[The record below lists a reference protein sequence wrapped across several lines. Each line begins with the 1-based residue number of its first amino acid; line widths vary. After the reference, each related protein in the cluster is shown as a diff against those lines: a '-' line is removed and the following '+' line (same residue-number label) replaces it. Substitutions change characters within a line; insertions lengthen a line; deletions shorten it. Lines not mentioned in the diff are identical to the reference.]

1 MKKSIFAVIFSV
13 SLFSL
18 SAQNYYQI
26 ANKNTAVRCLKLAE
40 NCLMSGDWNNALK
53 QAELGLSYDGS
64 ISDLM
69 YVKAAALMNMD
80 SKKSDVLVQI
90 KHAFEC
96 DNWVSSKKNGARI
109 LYADLLSDTGKYD
122 DSMNLLDSQPFIFSA
137 DAEFIRIKN
146 LYRMGTPQSVESARL
161 KLNSAIRIYPS
172 DSRFANLFFM
182 FEMTFLQNHAVLGM
196 NYEIT
201 DIVKTIANYYISKLP
216 DYDGKNLE
224 LELLASFFA
233 SGDMQNR
240 LVRAIDSK
248 EQTVHPLLAVAGLQV
263 GLYSEKKAVELFFE
277 TVGNTFCLSDL
288 EFLTLHLRD
297 SEVSDFLMEKLLNYD
312 GFIYID
318 SDFDLQN
325 EIVIEY
331 QTGRPL
337 KIDCDFDNDGNQ
349 DFYAKCDFGAPEIVQ
364 FPGEKISVF
373 YEEYPFVSKIIFHD
387 DSKIDE
393 AQQKYLTVLNYFGKE
408 FSFAPVE
415 LKENDVFGMLGLN
428 FYIPFFQNPQVYLPD
443 FEWLY
448 QKAISVEYPVKERE
462 NAKVVYTVF
471 QGKTI
476 SAVFL
481 QNEKNYAFCNFSK
494 IPFTRAVDFDNDGV
508 YETLEQYNLILENPD
523 DNSLYEPEF
532 LSKIFGD
539 SFLNQLNTENKKIY
553 LQKIS
558 IDRNSNQF
566 YEYAEE
572 YLSDNGK
579 ISFWDNN
586 DDGIIDC
593 KHTRFPQKKDEPL
606 QEESVFYDK
615 DGNQLVSI
623 SFVDKTPIKM
633 FESNAEVLI
642 NAGENKNFYWIEN
655 VQPVQIENQILDYFK
670 TMTQGAVDVFESE
683 GARFSVIKVDENYF
697 CKLLP
702 KSEADADEKESSP
715 KEAEK
720 SDVSE
725 FLEVSSDD

>member
-13 SLFSL
+13 FLFSL
-18 SAQNYYQI
+18 SAQNSYQV

-53 QAELGLSYDGS
+53 QAELGLSYDDS
-64 ISDLM
+64 ISDLI
-69 YVKAAALMNMD
+69 YVKAAALMNMN
-80 SKKSDVLVQI
+80 SKKADVLGQI
-90 KHAFEC
+90 NKAFEL
-96 DNWVSSKKNGARI
+96 DNWVNNKKNGARI
-109 LYADLLSDTGKYD
+109 LYADLLSDTGKYE

-146 LYRMGTPQSVESARL
+146 MYRMGTSQSIENARL

-182 FEMTFLQNHAVLGM
+182 FEMALLQNYAILGI
-196 NYEIT
+196 NYEIP
-201 DIVKTIANYYISKLP
+201 DIVKTVANYYISKLP

-224 LELLASFFA
+224 LELLSSFFA
-233 SGDMQNR
+233 SIDMQNR

-277 TVGNTFCLSDL
+277 TVENAFCLSDL

-312 GFIYID
+312 GFVYVD
-318 SDFDLQN
+318 CDFDLQN
-325 EIVIEY
+325 EVIIEY
-331 QTGRPL
+331 KTGRPL
-337 KIDCDFDNDGNQ
+337 NINCDFDNDGNQ
-349 DFYAKCDFGAPEIVQ
+349 DFYAKCDFGSPEIVQ
-364 FPGEKISVF
+364 LQGENISVY
-373 YEEYPFVSKIIFHD
+373 YEEYPFVSKIILHD
-387 DSKIDE
+387 NSKTDE
-393 AQQKYLTVLNYFGKE
+393 VQQNKQTVLNYFGKE

-415 LKENDVFGMLGLN
+415 LKENDVFGMLGLD
-428 FYIPFFQNPQVYLPD
+428 FYVPFFSNTQIFLPD
-443 FEWLY
+443 FETLY
-448 QKAISVEYPVKERE
+448 QNAISVEYPVKERE

-471 QGKTI
+471 QGETI

-553 LQKIS
+553 LKKIS
-558 IDRNSNQF
+558 IDRNSNHF

-572 YLSDNGK
+572 YLADNGK

-593 KHTRFPQKKDEPL
+593 KHIRFPQKNGESL

-615 DGNQLVSI
+615 DGKMIVSI

-633 FESNAEVLI
+633 FESDKEVLI
-642 NAGENKNFYWIEN
+642 NAGENENIYWIED
-655 VQPVQIENQILDYFK
+655 VQPLQVENQILDSFK
-670 TMTQGAVDVFESE
+670 NMKQGAVEIFESE
-683 GARFSVIKVDENYF
+683 GARFSIIKVEEDYF

-702 KSEADADEKESSP
+702 ESELEKDE
-715 KEAEK
+715 
-720 SDVSE
+720 SE
-725 FLEVSSDD
+725 NQTKNSDDSADD

>member
-1 MKKSIFAVIFSV
+1 MKKSIFSVIFSIY
-13 SLFSL
+13 LFSL
-18 SAQNYYQI
+18 SAQNSYQL
-26 ANKNTAVRCLKLAE
+26 ANRNTALRCLKLAE
-40 NCLMSGDWNNALK
+40 NCLMSGDWNNAMK
-53 QAELGLSYDGS
+53 QTELGLSYDNS

-69 YVKAAALMNMD
+69 YVKAATLMNMN
-80 SKKSDVLVQI
+80 SKKTDVLVQI
-90 KHAFEC
+90 KQAFEQ
-96 DNWVSSKKNGARI
+96 DNWVSGKKNGARI

-146 LYRMGTPQSVESARL
+146 MYRMGTSQSIENARL

-172 DSRFANLFFM
+172 DSRFSNLFFM
-182 FEMTFLQNHAVLGM
+182 FEMALLQNYAILGI
-196 NYEIT
+196 NYEIP

-233 SGDMQNR
+233 SSDMQNR

-277 TVGNTFCLSDL
+277 TVENAFCLSDL

-312 GFIYID
+312 GFVYVD
-318 SDFDLQN
+318 CDFDLQN
-325 EIVIEY
+325 EVIIEY
-331 QTGRPL
+331 KTGRPL
-337 KIDCDFDNDGNQ
+337 NINCDFDNDDNQ
-349 DFYAKCDFGAPEIVQ
+349 DFYAKCDFGSPEIVQ
-364 FPGEKISVF
+364 LQGENISV
-373 YEEYPFVSKIIFHD
+373 YYQEYPFVSKIILQND
-387 DSKIDE
+387 YENDKS
-393 AQQKYLTVLNYFGKE
+393 QQNGATVLNFFDKE

-415 LKENDVFGMLGLN
+415 LKENDVFGMLGLD
-428 FYIPFFQNPQVYLPD
+428 FYVPVFTNTQFSLPD
-443 FEWLY
+443 FDSLY
-448 QKAISVEYPVKERE
+448 KNAISVEYPVKERE

-471 QGKTI
+471 QGETI

-481 QNEKNYAFCNFSK
+481 QNEKNYAFCNFSN
-494 IPFTRAVDFDNDGV
+494 IPFGRAVDFDDDGV
-508 YETLEQYNLILENPD
+508 YETLEQYDLILENPD
-523 DNSLYEPEF
+523 ASSLYEPEF
-532 LSKIFGD
+532 LSDIFGEN
-539 SFLNQLNTENKKIY
+539 FLHQMSNENKKIY

-586 DDGIIDC
+586 DDGIIDS
-593 KHTRFPQKKDEPL
+593 KHTRFPQKNGESL

-615 DGNQLVSI
+615 DGKMIVSI
-623 SFVDKTPIKM
+623 IFVDKTPIKM
-633 FESNAEVLI
+633 FEPDKEVLI
-642 NAGENKNFYWIEN
+642 NAGENKNFYWIED
-655 VQPVQIENQILDYFK
+655 VQPLQVENQILDSFK
-670 TMTQGAVDVFESE
+670 NMKQGAVEIFESE
-683 GARFSVIKVDENYF
+683 GARFSIIKVEEDYF

-702 KSEADADEKESSP
+702 ESELEKDE
-715 KEAEK
+715 
-720 SDVSE
+720 SE
-725 FLEVSSDD
+725 NQTNNSDDSADD

>member
-13 SLFSL
+13 FLFSL
-18 SAQNYYQI
+18 SAQNSYQV

-40 NCLMSGDWNNALK
+40 NCLMSRDWNNALK
-53 QAELGLSYDGS
+53 QAELGLSYDDS
-64 ISDLM
+64 ISDLI
-69 YVKAAALMNMD
+69 YVKAAALMNMN
-80 SKKSDVLVQI
+80 SKKADVLSQI
-90 KHAFEC
+90 NKAFEL
-96 DNWVSSKKNGARI
+96 DNWVNNKKNGARI
-109 LYADLLSDTGKYD
+109 LYADLLSDTGKYE

-146 LYRMGTPQSVESARL
+146 MYRMGTSQSIENARL

-182 FEMTFLQNHAVLGM
+182 FEMALLQNYAILGI
-196 NYEIT
+196 NYEIP
-201 DIVKTIANYYISKLP
+201 DIVKTVANYYISKLP

-233 SGDMQNR
+233 SSDMQNR

-263 GLYSEKKAVELFFE
+263 GLYSEKRAVELFFE
-277 TVGNTFCLSDL
+277 TVENTFCLSDL

-312 GFIYID
+312 GFVYVD
-318 SDFDLQN
+318 CDFDLQN
-325 EIVIEY
+325 EVVIEY
-331 QTGRPL
+331 KTGRPL
-337 KIDCDFDNDGNQ
+337 NINCDFDNDGNQ
-349 DFYAKCDFGAPEIVQ
+349 DFYAKCDFGSPEIVQ
-364 FPGEKISVF
+364 LQGENISV
-373 YEEYPFVSKIIFHD
+373 YYQEYPFVSKIILHD
-387 DSKIDE
+387 NSKTDE
-393 AQQKYLTVLNYFGKE
+393 VQQNKQTVLNYFGKE

-415 LKENDVFGMLGLN
+415 LKENDVFGMLGLD
-428 FYIPFFQNPQVYLPD
+428 FYVPVFTNTQFSLPD
-443 FEWLY
+443 FDSLY
-448 QKAISVEYPVKERE
+448 KNAISVEYPVKERE

-471 QGKTI
+471 QGELI

-481 QNEKNYAFCNFSK
+481 QNEKNYAFCNFSN
-494 IPFTRAVDFDNDGV
+494 IPFGRAVDFDDDGV
-508 YETLEQYNLILENPD
+508 YETLEQYDLILENPD
-523 DNSLYEPEF
+523 ASSLYEPEF
-532 LSKIFGD
+532 LTSIFGE
-539 SFLNQLNTENKKIY
+539 SFLYQMINENKKIY

-558 IDRNSNQF
+558 IDRNSNHF

-586 DDGIIDC
+586 DDGIIDS
-593 KHTRFPQKKDEPL
+593 KHTRFPQKNGESL

-615 DGNQLVSI
+615 DGKMIVSI
-623 SFVDKTPIKM
+623 IFVDKTPIKM

-642 NAGENKNFYWIEN
+642 NAGENKNFYWIED
-655 VQPVQIENQILDYFK
+655 VQPLQVENQILDSFK
-670 TMTQGAVDVFESE
+670 NMKQGAVEIFESE
-683 GARFSVIKVDENYF
+683 GARFSIIKVEEDYF

-702 KSEADADEKESSP
+702 ESELEKDE
-715 KEAEK
+715 
-720 SDVSE
+720 SE
-725 FLEVSSDD
+725 NQTKNSDDSADD

>member
-13 SLFSL
+13 FLFSL
-18 SAQNYYQI
+18 SAQNSYQV

-40 NCLMSGDWNNALK
+40 NCLMSRDWNNALK
-53 QAELGLSYDGS
+53 QAELGLSYDDS
-64 ISDLM
+64 ISDLI
-69 YVKAAALMNMD
+69 YVKAAALMNMN
-80 SKKSDVLVQI
+80 SKKADVLSQI
-90 KHAFEC
+90 NKAFEL
-96 DNWVSSKKNGARI
+96 DNWVNNKKNGARI
-109 LYADLLSDTGKYD
+109 LYADLLSDTGKYE

-146 LYRMGTPQSVESARL
+146 MYRMGTSQSIENARL

-182 FEMTFLQNHAVLGM
+182 FEMALLQNYAILGI
-196 NYEIT
+196 NYEIP
-201 DIVKTIANYYISKLP
+201 DIVKTVANYYISKLP

-233 SGDMQNR
+233 SSDMQNR

-263 GLYSEKKAVELFFE
+263 GLYSEKRAVELFFE
-277 TVGNTFCLSDL
+277 TVENTFCLSDL

-312 GFIYID
+312 GFVYVD
-318 SDFDLQN
+318 CDFDLQN
-325 EIVIEY
+325 EVVIEY
-331 QTGRPL
+331 KTGRPL
-337 KIDCDFDNDGNQ
+337 NINCDFDNDGNQ
-349 DFYAKCDFGAPEIVQ
+349 DFYAKCDFGSPEIVQ
-364 FPGEKISVF
+364 LQGENISV
-373 YEEYPFVSKIIFHD
+373 YYQEYPFVSKIILHD
-387 DSKIDE
+387 NSKTDE
-393 AQQKYLTVLNYFGKE
+393 VQQNKQTVLNYFGKE

-415 LKENDVFGMLGLN
+415 LKENDVFGMLGLD
-428 FYIPFFQNPQVYLPD
+428 FYVPVFTNTQFSLPD
-443 FEWLY
+443 FDSLY
-448 QKAISVEYPVKERE
+448 KNAISVEYPVKERE

-471 QGKTI
+471 QGELI

-481 QNEKNYAFCNFSK
+481 QNEKNYAFCNFSN
-494 IPFTRAVDFDNDGV
+494 IPFGRAVDFDDDGV
-508 YETLEQYNLILENPD
+508 YETLEQYDLILENPD
-523 DNSLYEPEF
+523 ASSLYEPEF
-532 LSKIFGD
+532 LTSIFGEN
-539 SFLNQLNTENKKIY
+539 FLHQMINENKKIY

-558 IDRNSNQF
+558 IDRNSNHF

-586 DDGIIDC
+586 DDGIIDS
-593 KHTRFPQKKDEPL
+593 KHTRFPQKNGESL

-615 DGNQLVSI
+615 DGKMIVSI
-623 SFVDKTPIKM
+623 IFVDKTPIKM

-642 NAGENKNFYWIEN
+642 NAGENKNFYWIED
-655 VQPVQIENQILDYFK
+655 VQPLQVENQILDSFK
-670 TMTQGAVDVFESE
+670 NMKQGAVEIFESE
-683 GARFSVIKVDENYF
+683 GARFSIIKVEEDYF

-702 KSEADADEKESSP
+702 ESELEKDE
-715 KEAEK
+715 
-720 SDVSE
+720 SE
-725 FLEVSSDD
+725 NQTKNSDDSADD

>member
-13 SLFSL
+13 FLFSL
-18 SAQNYYQI
+18 SAQNSYQV

-40 NCLMSGDWNNALK
+40 NCLMSRDWNNALK
-53 QAELGLSYDGS
+53 QAELGLSYDDS
-64 ISDLM
+64 ISDLI
-69 YVKAAALMNMD
+69 YVKAAALMNMN
-80 SKKSDVLVQI
+80 SKKADVLGQI
-90 KHAFEC
+90 NKAFELN
-96 DNWVSSKKNGARI
+96 NWVNNKKNGARI
-109 LYADLLSDTGKYD
+109 LYADLLSDTGKYE

-146 LYRMGTPQSVESARL
+146 MYRMGTSQSIENARL

-182 FEMTFLQNHAVLGM
+182 FEMALLQNYAILGI
-196 NYEIT
+196 NYEIP
-201 DIVKTIANYYISKLP
+201 DIVKTVANYYISKLP

-233 SGDMQNR
+233 SSDMQNR

-277 TVGNTFCLSDL
+277 TVENAFCLSDL

-312 GFIYID
+312 GFVYVD
-318 SDFDLQN
+318 CDFDLQN
-325 EIVIEY
+325 EVVIEY
-331 QTGRPL
+331 KTGRPL
-337 KIDCDFDNDGNQ
+337 NINCDFDNDGNQ
-349 DFYAKCDFGAPEIVQ
+349 DFYAKCDFGSPEIVQ
-364 FPGEKISVF
+364 LQGENISV
-373 YEEYPFVSKIIFHD
+373 YYQEYPFVSKIILHD
-387 DSKIDE
+387 NSKTDE
-393 AQQKYLTVLNYFGKE
+393 VQQNKQTVLNYFGKE

-415 LKENDVFGMLGLN
+415 LKENDVFGMLGLD
-428 FYIPFFQNPQVYLPD
+428 FYVPVFTNTQFSLPD
-443 FEWLY
+443 FDSLY
-448 QKAISVEYPVKERE
+448 KNAISVEYPVKERE

-471 QGKTI
+471 QGETI

-481 QNEKNYAFCNFSK
+481 QNEKNYAFCNFSN
-494 IPFTRAVDFDNDGV
+494 IPFGRAVDFDDDGI
-508 YETLEQYNLILENPD
+508 YETLEQYDLILENPD
-523 DNSLYEPEF
+523 ASSLYEPEF
-532 LSKIFGD
+532 LTSIFGEN
-539 SFLNQLNTENKKIY
+539 FLHQIINENKKIY

-558 IDRNSNQF
+558 IDRNSNHF

-586 DDGIIDC
+586 DDGVIDC
-593 KHTRFPQKKDEPL
+593 KHTRFPQKNDESL

-615 DGNQLVSI
+615 DGKMIVSI
-623 SFVDKTPIKM
+623 IFVDKTPIKM
-633 FESNAEVLI
+633 FESDKEVLI
-642 NAGENKNFYWIEN
+642 NAGENKNFYWIED
-655 VQPVQIENQILDYFK
+655 VQPLQVENQILDSFK
-670 TMTQGAVDVFESE
+670 NMKQGAVEIFESE
-683 GARFSVIKVDENYF
+683 GARFSIIKVEEDYF

-702 KSEADADEKESSP
+702 ESELEKDE
-715 KEAEK
+715 
-720 SDVSE
+720 SE
-725 FLEVSSDD
+725 NQTKNSDDSADD

>member
-1 MKKSIFAVIFSV
+1 MKKSLLSVIVIFF
-13 SLFSL
+13 LFSL
-18 SAQNYYQI
+18 SAQTSYQ
-26 ANKNTAVRCLKLAE
+26 AVNKNTAVRCLKLAE

-53 QAELGLSYDGS
+53 QAELGISYDDS

-69 YVKAAALMNMD
+69 YVKAAALMNMN
-80 SKKSDVLVQI
+80 SKKADVLVQI
-90 KHAFEC
+90 KSAFEL
-96 DNWVSSKKNGARI
+96 DNWVSNKKNGARI
-109 LYADLLSDTGKYD
+109 LYADLLSDIGKYE

-146 LYRMGTPQSVESARL
+146 LYRMGTSQSVESARL

-182 FEMTFLQNHAVLGM
+182 FEMTLMQNHAILGM
-196 NYEIT
+196 NYEIP
-201 DIVKTIANYYISKLP
+201 DIVKTVANYYISKLP
-216 DYDGKNLE
+216 DYEGENLE
-224 LELLASFFA
+224 LELLTSFFA
-233 SGDMQNR
+233 PKDMQNR

-277 TVGNTFCLSDL
+277 TVGNAFCLSDL

-297 SEVSDFLMEKLLNYD
+297 SEVSDFLIEKLLNYD
-312 GFIYID
+312 GFVYVD
-318 SDFDLQN
+318 CDFDLQN

-331 QTGRPL
+331 ETGRPL

-349 DFYAKCDFGAPEIVQ
+349 DFYAKCDFGSPEVVHL
-364 FPGEKISVF
+364 PSEKVSVF
-373 YEEYPFVSKIIFHD
+373 YEEYPFVSKIIFND
-387 DSKIDE
+387 DSKTDE
-393 AQQKYLTVLNYFGKE
+393 MQQKVLAVLNYFGKE

-415 LKENDVFGMLGLN
+415 LKENDVFGMLGLE
-428 FYIPFFQNPQVYLPD
+428 FYIPVFQNPQLFLPD
-443 FEWLY
+443 FDILY
-448 QKAISVEYPVKERE
+448 EKAISVEYPVKERE
-462 NAKVVYTVF
+462 NAKVVYTIF

-494 IPFTRAVDFDNDGV
+494 IPFGRAVDFDDDGV
-508 YETLEQYNLILENPD
+508 YETLEQYDLILENSD
-523 DNSLYEPEF
+523 KNSLYEPEL
-532 LSKIFGD
+532 LSEIFGEN
-539 SFLNQLNTENKKIY
+539 FLHQLNKENKKIY

-579 ISFWDNN
+579 ISLWDNN

-593 KHTRFPQKKDEPL
+593 KHTRFPQKNGESL

-615 DGNQLVSI
+615 EGNKIVSI
-623 SFVDKTPIKM
+623 IFVDKTPIKM

-655 VQPVQIENQILDYFK
+655 VQPQQVENKIFDSFK
-670 TMTQGAVDVFESE
+670 NMMQGVVEVFEFE
-683 GARFSVIKVDENYF
+683 GARFSIIKVDENYF

-702 KSEADADEKESSP
+702 ESEVEKDEAENEKENT
-715 KEAEK
+715 
-720 SDVSE
+720 DVSA
-725 FLEVSSDD
+725 DD

>member
-1 MKKSIFAVIFSV
+1 MKKSLLSVIVIFF
-13 SLFSL
+13 LFSL
-18 SAQNYYQI
+18 SAQTSYQA

-53 QAELGLSYDGS
+53 QAELGISYDDS

-69 YVKAAALMNMD
+69 YVKAAALMNMN
-80 SKKSDVLVQI
+80 SKKADVLVQI
-90 KHAFEC
+90 KSAFEL
-96 DNWVSSKKNGARI
+96 DNWVNNKKNGARI
-109 LYADLLSDTGKYD
+109 LYADLLSDIGKYE
-122 DSMNLLDSQPFIFSA
+122 DSMHLLDSQPFIFSA

-146 LYRMGTPQSVESARL
+146 LYRMGTSQSVESARL

-182 FEMTFLQNHAVLGM
+182 FEMTLMQNHAILGM
-196 NYEIT
+196 NYEIP
-201 DIVKTIANYYISKLP
+201 DIVKTVANYYISKLP
-216 DYDGKNLE
+216 DYEGENLE
-224 LELLASFFA
+224 LELLTSFFA
-233 SGDMQNR
+233 PKDMQNR

-277 TVGNTFCLSDL
+277 TVGNAFCLSDL

-297 SEVSDFLMEKLLNYD
+297 SEVSDFLIEKLLNYD
-312 GFIYID
+312 GFVYVD
-318 SDFDLQN
+318 CDFDLQN

-331 QTGRPL
+331 ETGRPL

-349 DFYAKCDFGAPEIVQ
+349 DFYAKCDFGSPEVVHL
-364 FPGEKISVF
+364 PSEKVSVF
-373 YEEYPFVSKIIFHD
+373 YEEYPFVSKIIFND
-387 DSKIDE
+387 DSKTDE
-393 AQQKYLTVLNYFGKE
+393 MQQKVLAVLNYFGKE

-415 LKENDVFGMLGLN
+415 LKENDVFGMLGLE
-428 FYIPFFQNPQVYLPD
+428 FYIPVFQNPQLFLPD
-443 FEWLY
+443 FDILY
-448 QKAISVEYPVKERE
+448 EKAISVEYPVKERE
-462 NAKVVYTVF
+462 NAKVVYTIF

-494 IPFTRAVDFDNDGV
+494 IPFGRAVDFDDDGV
-508 YETLEQYNLILENPD
+508 YETLEQYDLILDNSD
-523 DNSLYEPEF
+523 KNSLYEPEL
-532 LSKIFGD
+532 LSEIFGEN
-539 SFLNQLNTENKKIY
+539 FLHQLNKENKKIY

-566 YEYAEE
+566 YEYTEE

-579 ISFWDNN
+579 ISLWDNN

-593 KHTRFPQKKDEPL
+593 KHTRFPQKNGESL

-615 DGNQLVSI
+615 EGNKIVSI
-623 SFVDKTPIKM
+623 IFIDKTPIKM

-642 NAGENKNFYWIEN
+642 NAGENKNFYWIES
-655 VQPVQIENQILDYFK
+655 VQPQQVENKIFDSFK
-670 TMTQGAVDVFESE
+670 NMMPGVVEVFEFE
-683 GARFSVIKVDENYF
+683 GTRFSIIKVDENYF

-702 KSEADADEKESSP
+702 ESEVEKDEAENEKENT
-715 KEAEK
+715 
-720 SDVSE
+720 DVSA
-725 FLEVSSDD
+725 DD

>member
-13 SLFSL
+13 FLFSL
-18 SAQNYYQI
+18 SAQNSYQV

-40 NCLMSGDWNNALK
+40 NCLMSRDWNNALK
-53 QAELGLSYDGS
+53 QAELGLSYDDS
-64 ISDLM
+64 ISDLI
-69 YVKAAALMNMD
+69 YVKAAALMNMN
-80 SKKSDVLVQI
+80 SKKADVLGQI
-90 KHAFEC
+90 NKAFEL
-96 DNWVSSKKNGARI
+96 DNWVNNKKNGARI
-109 LYADLLSDTGKYD
+109 LYADLLSDTGKYE

-146 LYRMGTPQSVESARL
+146 MYRMGTSQSIENARL

-182 FEMTFLQNHAVLGM
+182 FEMALLQNYAILGI
-196 NYEIT
+196 NYEIP
-201 DIVKTIANYYISKLP
+201 DIVKTVANYYISKLP

-233 SGDMQNR
+233 SSDMQNR

-277 TVGNTFCLSDL
+277 TVENAFCLSDL

-312 GFIYID
+312 GFVHVD
-318 SDFDLQN
+318 CDFDLQN
-325 EIVIEY
+325 EVVIEY
-331 QTGRPL
+331 KTGRPL
-337 KIDCDFDNDGNQ
+337 NINCDFDNDGNQ
-349 DFYAKCDFGAPEIVQ
+349 DFYAKCDFGSPEIVQ
-364 FPGEKISVF
+364 LQGENISVY
-373 YEEYPFVSKIIFHD
+373 YEEYPFVSKIILHD
-387 DSKIDE
+387 NSKTAE
-393 AQQKYLTVLNYFGKE
+393 VQQNKQTVLNYFGKE

-415 LKENDVFGMLGLN
+415 LKENDVFGMLGLD
-428 FYIPFFQNPQVYLPD
+428 FYVPFFSNTQIFLPD
-443 FEWLY
+443 FETLY
-448 QKAISVEYPVKERE
+448 QNAISVEYPVKERE

-471 QGKTI
+471 QGETI

-481 QNEKNYAFCNFSK
+481 QNEKNYAFCNFSN
-494 IPFTRAVDFDNDGV
+494 IPFGRAVDFDDDGV
-508 YETLEQYNLILENPD
+508 YETLEQYDLILENPD
-523 DNSLYEPEF
+523 ASSLYEPEF
-532 LSKIFGD
+532 LSDIFGEN
-539 SFLNQLNTENKKIY
+539 FLHQMINENKKIY

-558 IDRNSNQF
+558 IDRNSNHF

-572 YLSDNGK
+572 YLADNGK

-586 DDGIIDC
+586 DDGIIDS
-593 KHTRFPQKKDEPL
+593 KHTRFSQKNGESL

-615 DGNQLVSI
+615 DGKMIVSI
-623 SFVDKTPIKM
+623 IFVDKTPIKM

-642 NAGENKNFYWIEN
+642 NAGENKNFYWIEE
-655 VQPVQIENQILDYFK
+655 VQSLQVENQILDSFK
-670 TMTQGAVDVFESE
+670 NMKQGAVEIFESE
-683 GARFSVIKVDENYF
+683 GARFSIIKVEEDYF

-702 KSEADADEKESSP
+702 ESELEKDE
-715 KEAEK
+715 
-720 SDVSE
+720 SE
-725 FLEVSSDD
+725 NQTKNSDDSADD

>member
-1 MKKSIFAVIFSV
+1 MKKSLLSVIVILF
-13 SLFSL
+13 LFSL
-18 SAQNYYQI
+18 SAQNSYQA

-53 QAELGLSYDGS
+53 QAELGISYDDS

-69 YVKAAALMNMD
+69 YVKAAALMNMNF
-80 SKKSDVLVQI
+80 KKADVLVQI
-90 KHAFEC
+90 KSAFEL
-96 DNWVSSKKNGARI
+96 DNWVSNKKNGARI
-109 LYADLLSDTGKYD
+109 LYADLLSDIGKYE

-146 LYRMGTPQSVESARL
+146 LYRMGTSQSVESARL

-182 FEMTFLQNHAVLGM
+182 FEMTLMQNHAILGM
-196 NYEIT
+196 NYEIP
-201 DIVKTIANYYISKLP
+201 DIVKTVANYYISKLP
-216 DYDGKNLE
+216 DYEGKNLE
-224 LELLASFFA
+224 LELLTSFFA
-233 SGDMQNR
+233 PKDMQNR

-277 TVGNTFCLSDL
+277 TVGNAFCLSDL

-297 SEVSDFLMEKLLNYD
+297 SEVSDFLIEKLLNYD
-312 GFIYID
+312 GFVYVD
-318 SDFDLQN
+318 CDFDLQN

-331 QTGRPL
+331 ETGRPL
-337 KIDCDFDNDGNQ
+337 KIDCDSDNDGNQ
-349 DFYAKCDFGAPEIVQ
+349 DFYAKCDFGSPEVVHL
-364 FPGEKISVF
+364 PSEKVSVF
-373 YEEYPFVSKIIFHD
+373 YEEYPFVSKIIFND
-387 DSKIDE
+387 DSKTDE
-393 AQQKYLTVLNYFGKE
+393 MQQKVLAVLNYFGKE

-415 LKENDVFGMLGLN
+415 LKENDIFGMLGLE
-428 FYIPFFQNPQVYLPD
+428 FYIPVFQNPQLFLPD
-443 FEWLY
+443 FDILY
-448 QKAISVEYPVKERE
+448 EKAISVEYPVKERE
-462 NAKVVYTVF
+462 NAKVVYTIF

-494 IPFTRAVDFDNDGV
+494 IPFGRAVDFDDDGV
-508 YETLEQYNLILENPD
+508 YETLEQYDLILDNSD
-523 DNSLYEPEF
+523 KNSLYEPEL
-532 LSKIFGD
+532 LSEIFGEN
-539 SFLNQLNTENKKIY
+539 FLHQLNKENKKIY

-566 YEYAEE
+566 YEYSEE

-579 ISFWDNN
+579 ISLWDNN

-593 KHTRFPQKKDEPL
+593 KHTRFPQKNGESL

-615 DGNQLVSI
+615 EGNKIVSI
-623 SFVDKTPIKM
+623 IFIDKTPIKM
-633 FESNAEVLI
+633 FESNTEVLI

-655 VQPVQIENQILDYFK
+655 VQPQQVENKIFNSFK
-670 TMTQGAVDVFESE
+670 NMMQGVVEVFEFE
-683 GARFSVIKVDENYF
+683 GARFSIIKVDEKYF

-702 KSEADADEKESSP
+702 ESEVEKDEAENEKENT
-715 KEAEK
+715 
-720 SDVSE
+720 DVSA
-725 FLEVSSDD
+725 DD

>member
-13 SLFSL
+13 FLFSL
-18 SAQNYYQI
+18 SAQNSYQV

-40 NCLMSGDWNNALK
+40 NCLMSRDWNNALK
-53 QAELGLSYDGS
+53 QAELGLSYDDS
-64 ISDLM
+64 ISDLI
-69 YVKAAALMNMD
+69 YVKAAALMNMN
-80 SKKSDVLVQI
+80 SKKADVLGQI
-90 KHAFEC
+90 NKAFEL
-96 DNWVSSKKNGARI
+96 DNWVNNKKNGARI
-109 LYADLLSDTGKYD
+109 LYADLLSDTGKYE

-146 LYRMGTPQSVESARL
+146 MYRMGTSQSIENARL

-182 FEMTFLQNHAVLGM
+182 FEMALLQNYAILGI
-196 NYEIT
+196 NYEIP
-201 DIVKTIANYYISKLP
+201 DIVKTVANYYISKLP

-224 LELLASFFA
+224 LELLASFFT

-277 TVGNTFCLSDL
+277 TVENAFCLSDL

-312 GFIYID
+312 GFVYVD
-318 SDFDLQN
+318 GDFDLQN
-325 EIVIEY
+325 EVVIEY
-331 QTGRPL
+331 KTGRPL
-337 KIDCDFDNDGNQ
+337 NINCDFDNDGNQ
-349 DFYAKCDFGAPEIVQ
+349 DFYAKCDFGSPEIVQ
-364 FPGEKISVF
+364 LQGENISV
-373 YEEYPFVSKIIFHD
+373 YYQEYPFVSKIILHD
-387 DSKIDE
+387 NSKTDE
-393 AQQKYLTVLNYFGKE
+393 VQQNKQTVLNYFGKE

-415 LKENDVFGMLGLN
+415 LKENDVFGMLGLD
-428 FYIPFFQNPQVYLPD
+428 FYVPVFTNTQFSLPD
-443 FEWLY
+443 FDSLY
-448 QKAISVEYPVKERE
+448 KNAISVEYPVKERE
-462 NAKVVYTVF
+462 NAKVVYTIF
-471 QGKTI
+471 QGETI

-481 QNEKNYAFCNFSK
+481 QNEKNYAFCNFSN
-494 IPFTRAVDFDNDGV
+494 IPFGRAVDFDDDGV
-508 YETLEQYNLILENPD
+508 YETLEQYDLILENQD
-523 DNSLYEPEF
+523 ANSLYEPEF
-532 LSKIFGD
+532 LTSIFGEN
-539 SFLNQLNTENKKIY
+539 FLHQMINENKKIY
-553 LQKIS
+553 LKKIS

-586 DDGIIDC
+586 DDGIIDS
-593 KHTRFPQKKDEPL
+593 KHTRFPQKNGESL

-615 DGNQLVSI
+615 DGKMIVSI
-623 SFVDKTPIKM
+623 IFVDKTPIKM

-642 NAGENKNFYWIEN
+642 NAGENKNFYWIEE
-655 VQPVQIENQILDYFK
+655 VQSLQVENQILDSFK
-670 TMTQGAVDVFESE
+670 NMKQGAVEIFESE
-683 GARFSVIKVDENYF
+683 GARFSIIKVEEDYF

-702 KSEADADEKESSP
+702 ESELEKDE
-715 KEAEK
+715 
-720 SDVSE
+720 SE
-725 FLEVSSDD
+725 NQTKNSDDSADD

>member
-13 SLFSL
+13 FLFSL
-18 SAQNYYQI
+18 SAQNSYQV

-40 NCLMSGDWNNALK
+40 NCLMSRDWNNALK
-53 QAELGLSYDGS
+53 QAELGLSYDDS
-64 ISDLM
+64 ISDLI
-69 YVKAAALMNMD
+69 YVKAAALMNMN
-80 SKKSDVLVQI
+80 SKKADVLGQI
-90 KHAFEC
+90 NKAFEL
-96 DNWVSSKKNGARI
+96 DNWVNNKKNGARI
-109 LYADLLSDTGKYD
+109 LYADLLSDTGKYE

-146 LYRMGTPQSVESARL
+146 MYRMGTSQSIENARL

-182 FEMTFLQNHAVLGM
+182 FEMVLLQNYAVLGI
-196 NYEIT
+196 NYEIP

-233 SGDMQNR
+233 SSDMQNR

-277 TVGNTFCLSDL
+277 TVENAFCLSDL

-312 GFIYID
+312 GFVYVD
-318 SDFDLQN
+318 GDFDLQN
-325 EIVIEY
+325 EVIIEY
-331 QTGRPL
+331 KTGRPL
-337 KIDCDFDNDGNQ
+337 NINCDFDNDGNQ
-349 DFYAKCDFGAPEIVQ
+349 DFYAKCDFGSPEIVQ
-364 FPGEKISVF
+364 LQGENISVY
-373 YEEYPFVSKIIFHD
+373 YEEYPFVSKIILHD
-387 DSKIDE
+387 NSKTDE
-393 AQQKYLTVLNYFGKE
+393 VQQNKQTVLNYFGKE

-415 LKENDVFGMLGLN
+415 LKENDVFGMLGLD
-428 FYIPFFQNPQVYLPD
+428 FYVPVFTNTQFSLPD
-443 FEWLY
+443 FDSLY
-448 QKAISVEYPVKERE
+448 KNAISVEYPVKERE

-481 QNEKNYAFCNFSK
+481 QNEKNYAFCNFSN
-494 IPFTRAVDFDNDGV
+494 IPFGRAVDFDDDGV
-508 YETLEQYNLILENPD
+508 YETLEQYDLILENPD
-523 DNSLYEPEF
+523 ANSLYEPEF
-532 LSKIFGD
+532 LTSIFGEN
-539 SFLNQLNTENKKIY
+539 FLHQMINENKKIY

-558 IDRNSNQF
+558 IDRNSNHF

-586 DDGIIDC
+586 DDGIIDS
-593 KHTRFPQKKDEPL
+593 KHTRFPQKNDESL

-615 DGNQLVSI
+615 DGKMIVSI
-623 SFVDKTPIKM
+623 IFVDKTPIKM
-633 FESNAEVLI
+633 FESDKEVLI
-642 NAGENKNFYWIEN
+642 NAGENKNFYWIED
-655 VQPVQIENQILDYFK
+655 VQPLQVENQILDSFK
-670 TMTQGAVDVFESE
+670 NMKQGAVEIFESE
-683 GARFSVIKVDENYF
+683 GARFSIIKMEEDYF

-702 KSEADADEKESSP
+702 ESELEKDE
-715 KEAEK
+715 
-720 SDVSE
+720 SE
-725 FLEVSSDD
+725 NQTKNSDDSADD

>member
-13 SLFSL
+13 FLFSL
-18 SAQNYYQI
+18 SAQNSYQV

-53 QAELGLSYDGS
+53 QAELGLSYDDS
-64 ISDLM
+64 ISDLIH
-69 YVKAAALMNMD
+69 VKAAALMNMN
-80 SKKSDVLVQI
+80 SKKADVLGQI
-90 KHAFEC
+90 NKAFEL
-96 DNWVSSKKNGARI
+96 DNWVNNKKNGARI
-109 LYADLLSDTGKYD
+109 LYADLLSDTGKYE

-146 LYRMGTPQSVESARL
+146 MYRMGTSQSIENARL

-182 FEMTFLQNHAVLGM
+182 FEMALLQNYAILGI
-196 NYEIT
+196 NYEIP
-201 DIVKTIANYYISKLP
+201 DIVKTVANYYISKLP

-233 SGDMQNR
+233 SSDMQNR

-277 TVGNTFCLSDL
+277 TVENAFCLSDL

-312 GFIYID
+312 GFVYVD
-318 SDFDLQN
+318 CDFDLQN
-325 EIVIEY
+325 EVVVEY
-331 QTGRPL
+331 KTGRPL
-337 KIDCDFDNDGNQ
+337 NINCDFDNDGNQ
-349 DFYAKCDFGAPEIVQ
+349 DFYAKCDFGSPEIVQ
-364 FPGEKISVF
+364 LQGENISVY
-373 YEEYPFVSKIIFHD
+373 YEEYPFVSKIILHD
-387 DSKIDE
+387 NSKTDE
-393 AQQKYLTVLNYFGKE
+393 VQQNKQTVLNYFGKE

-415 LKENDVFGMLGLN
+415 LKENDVFGMLGLD
-428 FYIPFFQNPQVYLPD
+428 FYVPVFTNTQFSLPD
-443 FEWLY
+443 FETLY
-448 QKAISVEYPVKERE
+448 KNAISVEYPVKERE

-471 QGKTI
+471 QGETI

-481 QNEKNYAFCNFSK
+481 QNEKNYAFCNFSN
-494 IPFTRAVDFDNDGV
+494 IPFGRAVDFDDDGV
-508 YETLEQYNLILENPD
+508 YETLEQYDLILENPD
-523 DNSLYEPEF
+523 ASSLYEPEF
-532 LSKIFGD
+532 LSDIFGEN
-539 SFLNQLNTENKKIY
+539 FLHQIINENKKIY

-558 IDRNSNQF
+558 IDRNSNHF

-586 DDGIIDC
+586 DDGIIDS
-593 KHTRFPQKKDEPL
+593 KHTRFPQKNGESL

-615 DGNQLVSI
+615 DGKMIVSI
-623 SFVDKTPIKM
+623 IFVDKTPIKM
-633 FESNAEVLI
+633 FESDKEVLI
-642 NAGENKNFYWIEN
+642 NAGENKNFYWIED
-655 VQPVQIENQILDYFK
+655 VQPLQVENQILDSFK
-670 TMTQGAVDVFESE
+670 NMKQGAVEIFESE
-683 GARFSVIKVDENYF
+683 GARFSIIKVEEDYF

-702 KSEADADEKESSP
+702 ESELEKDE
-715 KEAEK
+715 
-720 SDVSE
+720 SE
-725 FLEVSSDD
+725 NQTKNSDDSADD

>member
-13 SLFSL
+13 FLFSL

-26 ANKNTAVRCLKLAE
+26 ANKNTAVRCLKIAE

-109 LYADLLSDTGKYD
+109 LYADLLSDIGKYD

-182 FEMTFLQNHAVLGM
+182 FEMAFLQNHAVLGM
-196 NYEIT
+196 NYEIP
-201 DIVKTIANYYISKLP
+201 DIVKTVANYYISKLP

-277 TVGNTFCLSDL
+277 TVENAFCLSDL

-312 GFIYID
+312 GFVYVD
-318 SDFDLQN
+318 CDFDLQN
-325 EIVIEY
+325 EVVIEY
-331 QTGRPL
+331 KTGRPL
-337 KIDCDFDNDGNQ
+337 NINCDFDNDGNQ
-349 DFYAKCDFGAPEIVQ
+349 DFYAKCDFGSPEIVQ
-364 FPGEKISVF
+364 LQGENISV
-373 YEEYPFVSKIIFHD
+373 YYQEYPFVSKIILHD
-387 DSKIDE
+387 NSKTDE
-393 AQQKYLTVLNYFGKE
+393 VQQNKLTVLNYFGKE

-415 LKENDVFGMLGLN
+415 LKENDVFGMLGLD
-428 FYIPFFQNPQVYLPD
+428 FYVPVFTNTQFSLPD
-443 FEWLY
+443 FDSLY
-448 QKAISVEYPVKERE
+448 KNAISVEYPVKERE
-462 NAKVVYTVF
+462 NAKVVYTIF
-471 QGKTI
+471 QGETI

-481 QNEKNYAFCNFSK
+481 QNEKNYAFCNFSN
-494 IPFTRAVDFDNDGV
+494 IPFGRAVDFDDDGV
-508 YETLEQYNLILENPD
+508 YETLEQYDLILENPD
-523 DNSLYEPEF
+523 ASSLYEPEF
-532 LSKIFGD
+532 LSDIFGEN
-539 SFLNQLNTENKKIY
+539 FLHQMINENKKIY

-586 DDGIIDC
+586 DDGVIDC
-593 KHTRFPQKKDEPL
+593 KHTRFPQKNGESL

-615 DGNQLVSI
+615 DGKMIVSI
-623 SFVDKTPIKM
+623 IFVDKTPIKM
-633 FESNAEVLI
+633 FESDKEVLI

-655 VQPVQIENQILDYFK
+655 VQPLQVENQILDSFK
-670 TMTQGAVDVFESE
+670 NMKQGAVEIFESE
-683 GARFSVIKVDENYF
+683 GARFSIIKMEEDYF

-702 KSEADADEKESSP
+702 ESELEKDE
-715 KEAEK
+715 
-720 SDVSE
+720 SE
-725 FLEVSSDD
+725 NQTKNSDDSADD

>member
-13 SLFSL
+13 FLFSL
-18 SAQNYYQI
+18 SAQNSYQV

-53 QAELGLSYDGS
+53 QAELGLSYDDS
-64 ISDLM
+64 ISDLIH
-69 YVKAAALMNMD
+69 VKAAALMNMN
-80 SKKSDVLVQI
+80 SKKADVLGQI
-90 KHAFEC
+90 NKAFEL
-96 DNWVSSKKNGARI
+96 DNWVNNKKNGARI
-109 LYADLLSDTGKYD
+109 LYADLLSDTGKYE

-146 LYRMGTPQSVESARL
+146 MYRMGTSQSIENARL

-182 FEMTFLQNHAVLGM
+182 FEMALLQNYAILGI
-196 NYEIT
+196 NYEIP
-201 DIVKTIANYYISKLP
+201 DIVKTVANYYISKLP

-233 SGDMQNR
+233 SSDMQNR

-277 TVGNTFCLSDL
+277 TVENAFCLSDL

-312 GFIYID
+312 GFVYVD
-318 SDFDLQN
+318 CDFDLQN
-325 EIVIEY
+325 EVVVEY
-331 QTGRPL
+331 KTGRPL
-337 KIDCDFDNDGNQ
+337 NINCDFDNDGNQ
-349 DFYAKCDFGAPEIVQ
+349 DFYAKCDFGSPEIVQ
-364 FPGEKISVF
+364 LQGENISV
-373 YEEYPFVSKIIFHD
+373 YYQEYPFVSKIILHD
-387 DSKIDE
+387 NSKTDE
-393 AQQKYLTVLNYFGKE
+393 VQQNKQTVLNYFGKE

-415 LKENDVFGMLGLN
+415 LKENDVFGMLGLD
-428 FYIPFFQNPQVYLPD
+428 FYVPVFTNTQFSLPD
-443 FEWLY
+443 FDSLY
-448 QKAISVEYPVKERE
+448 KNAISVEYPVKERE

-471 QGKTI
+471 QGETI

-481 QNEKNYAFCNFSK
+481 QNEKNYAFCNFSN
-494 IPFTRAVDFDNDGV
+494 IPFGRAVDFDDDGV
-508 YETLEQYNLILENPD
+508 YETLEQYDLILENPD
-523 DNSLYEPEF
+523 ASSLYEPEF
-532 LSKIFGD
+532 LSDIFGE
-539 SFLNQLNTENKKIY
+539 SFLHQMINENKKIY

-558 IDRNSNQF
+558 IDRNSNHF

-586 DDGIIDC
+586 DDGVIDC
-593 KHTRFPQKKDEPL
+593 KHTRFPQKNGESL

-615 DGNQLVSI
+615 DGKMIVSI
-623 SFVDKTPIKM
+623 IFVDKTPIKM
-633 FESNAEVLI
+633 FESDKEVLI
-642 NAGENKNFYWIEN
+642 NAGENKNFYWIED
-655 VQPVQIENQILDYFK
+655 VQPLQVENQILDSFK
-670 TMTQGAVDVFESE
+670 NMKQGAVEIFESE
-683 GARFSVIKVDENYF
+683 GARFSIIKVEEDYF

-702 KSEADADEKESSP
+702 ESELEKDE
-715 KEAEK
+715 
-720 SDVSE
+720 SE
-725 FLEVSSDD
+725 NQTKNSDDSADD

>member
-13 SLFSL
+13 FLFSL

-109 LYADLLSDTGKYD
+109 LYADLLSDIGKYD

-182 FEMTFLQNHAVLGM
+182 FEMAFLQNHAVLGM
-196 NYEIT
+196 NYEIP
-201 DIVKTIANYYISKLP
+201 DIVKTVANYYISKLP

-312 GFIYID
+312 GFICID

-349 DFYAKCDFGAPEIVQ
+349 DFYAKCDFGSPEIVQ
-364 FPGEKISVF
+364 LQGENISV
-373 YEEYPFVSKIIFHD
+373 YYQEYPFVSKIILHD
-387 DSKIDE
+387 NSKTDE
-393 AQQKYLTVLNYFGKE
+393 VQQNKQTVLNYFGKE

-415 LKENDVFGMLGLN
+415 LKENDVFGILGLD
-428 FYIPFFQNPQVYLPD
+428 FYVPVFTNTQFSLPD
-443 FEWLY
+443 FDSLY
-448 QKAISVEYPVKERE
+448 KNAISVEYPVKERE
-462 NAKVVYTVF
+462 NAKVVYTIF
-471 QGKTI
+471 QGETI

-481 QNEKNYAFCNFSK
+481 QNEKNYAFCNFSN
-494 IPFTRAVDFDNDGV
+494 IPFGRAVDFDDDGV
-508 YETLEQYNLILENPD
+508 YETLEQYDLILENPD
-523 DNSLYEPEF
+523 ASSLYEPEF
-532 LSKIFGD
+532 LTSIFGEN
-539 SFLNQLNTENKKIY
+539 FLHQMINENKKIY

-558 IDRNSNQF
+558 IDRNSNHF

-586 DDGIIDC
+586 DDGVIDC
-593 KHTRFPQKKDEPL
+593 KHTRFPQKNDESL

-615 DGNQLVSI
+615 DGKMIVSI
-623 SFVDKTPIKM
+623 IFVDKTPIKM
-633 FESNAEVLI
+633 FEPDKEVLI
-642 NAGENKNFYWIEN
+642 NAGENKNFYWIEDI
-655 VQPVQIENQILDYFK
+655 QPLQVENQILDSFK
-670 TMTQGAVDVFESE
+670 NMKQGAVEIFESE
-683 GARFSVIKVDENYF
+683 GARFSIIKVEEDYF

-702 KSEADADEKESSP
+702 ESELEKDESENQTKNSHDSADD
-715 KEAEK
+715 
-720 SDVSE
+720 
-725 FLEVSSDD
+725 